1 MDPSATGFALV
12 VFVVLLLVNAFFV
25 AAEYAFV
32 RVRGTQLQELI
43 EVGSARAR
51 KAMRILLSLDSY
63 ISAIQLGVTLAALG
77 IGLVGEPAVARVI
90 EPALEPLGAPVIVSI
105 LSFLIAFAL
114 VTYATVVLAELAPKY
129 LALER
134 ALELAL
140 WTAYPLDLFHS
151 LMRPFINV
159 INGSAFG
166 VLRLFRVRPGVEAQ
180 AHSAEELR
188 MLVAASTK
196 NGILQESERILVG
209 NALDFAETLV
219 RQVMVPRTEIVAI
232 PDDSTVEGVVQLLRQ
247 SPFTRLPVYRDDL
260 DHIVGVVHV
269 KDVVG
274 AAPARAVSELMR
286 KPLYLPETA
295 HLDRALAQF
304 RRERVQLAIVI
315 DEFGGTAGLVTL
327 EDVIEEL
334 VGEVQDEFDR
344 EAPMLRE
351 ESGVYLINGLM
362 TLPDVRE
369 RLALDLADEPDDTP
383 GGGVFDDLRA
393 ARPARAG
400 RGLRRRRGLPLH
412 GHGGGGAARRA
423 GEGEEVTGEG
433 LGRYPTVDER
443 RPARLLDGK
452 PYACPSADSSV
463 GWVSE

>member
-1 MDPSATGFALV
+1 V
-12 VFVVLLLVNAFFV
+12 V
-25 AAEYAFV
+25 
-32 RVRGTQLQELI
+32 
-43 EVGSARAR
+43 
-51 KAMRILLSLDSY
+51 
-63 ISAIQLGVTLAALG
+63 
-77 IGLVGEPAVARVI
+77 
-90 EPALEPLGAPVIVSI
+90 VSV

-134 ALELAL
+134 ALQLAL

-166 VLRLFRVRPGVEAQ
+166 VLRLFGVRPGVEAQ

-362 TLPDVRE
+362 TLPDIRE
-369 RLALDLADEPDDTP
+369 RLVLDLADEPYDTV
-383 GGGVFDDLRA
+383 GGMIFGRLGRLAQMGDSVDVEGYRFTVIA
-393 ARPARAG
+393 VAG
-400 RGLRRRRGLPLH
+400 RRVAQVKAKKLP
-412 GHGGGGAARRA
+412 AK
-423 GEGEEVTGEG
+423 V
-433 LGRYPTVDER
+433 
-443 RPARLLDGK
+443 
-452 PYACPSADSSV
+452 
-463 GWVSE
+463 

>member
-12 VFVVLLLVNAFFV
+12 VFVVLLLANAFFV

-63 ISAIQLGVTLAALG
+63 ISAIQLGVTFAALG

-90 EPALEPLGAPVIVSI
+90 EPAFEPLGAPVVVSV

-166 VLRLFRVRPGVEAQ
+166 VLRLFGVRPGVEAQ

-247 SPFTRLPVYRDDL
+247 SPFTRLPVYREDL

-274 AAPARAVSELMR
+274 ASPARAVSELMR

-304 RRERVQLAIVI
+304 RRERVQLAVVI

-369 RLALDLADEPDDTP
+369 RLGLDLADEPYDTV
-383 GGGVFDDLRA
+383 GGMIFGRLGRLAQVGDSVDVEGYRFTVTA
-393 ARPARAG
+393 VAG
-400 RGLRRRRGLPLH
+400 RRVAQVKAKKLP
-412 GHGGGGAARRA
+412 AK
-423 GEGEEVTGEG
+423 V
-433 LGRYPTVDER
+433 
-443 RPARLLDGK
+443 
-452 PYACPSADSSV
+452 
-463 GWVSE
+463 

>member
-1 MDPSATGFALV
+1 MRESVRMDPSATGVALLI
-12 VFVVLLLVNAFFV
+12 FVVLLLVNAFFV
-25 AAEYAFV
+25 AAEYAYV

-43 EVGSARAR
+43 EAGSARAR

-77 IGLVGEPAVARVI
+77 LGLVGEPVVGRIV
-90 EPALEPLGAPVIVSI
+90 EPLFEPLGAVSPVVVSVV
-105 LSFLIAFAL
+105 SFLVAFSL
-114 VTYATVVLAELAPKY
+114 VTYATVVIAELAPKY

-134 ALELAL
+134 ALPLAL
-140 WTAYPLDLFHS
+140 WTAYPLDLFHTV
-151 LMRPFINV
+151 MRPFTTV
-159 INGSAFG
+159 INRSALG
-166 VLRLFRVRPGVEAQ
+166 VLRLFGVRPGVEAQ

-219 RQVMVPRTEIVAI
+219 RQVMVPRTEIVAV
-232 PDDSTVEGVVQLLRQ
+232 PDDTTVGGVMQVLAQ

-260 DHIVGVVHV
+260 DHIVGVIHV
-269 KDVVG
+269 KDIVG
-274 AAPARAVSELMR
+274 AVQAKAVSDVMR

-362 TLPDVRE
+362 TLPDVRD
-369 RLALDLADEPDDTP
+369 RLGLELADEPYDTV
-383 GGGVFDDLRA
+383 GGMVF
-393 ARPARAG
+393 G
-400 RGLRRRRGLPLH
+400 R
-412 GHGGGGAARRA
+412 
-423 GEGEEVTGEG
+423 
-433 LGRYPTVDER
+433 LGRLARVGDSVDAEGYRFTVTAIDGR
-443 RPARLLDGK
+443 RVAQVKAKKLVPPA
-452 PYACPSADSSV
+452 
-463 GWVSE
+463 

>member
-1 MDPSATGFALV
+1 MDPSATGFALFL
-12 VFVVLLLVNAFFV
+12 FVLLLLVNAFFV

-43 EVGSARAR
+43 EAGSARAR

-63 ISAIQLGVTLAALG
+63 ISAIQLGVTFAALG
-77 IGLVGEPAVARVI
+77 IGLVGEPAVARLIGPVF
-90 EPALEPLGAPVIVSI
+90 EPLGAPVIVSV

-129 LALER
+129 LALDR

-166 VLRLFRVRPGVEAQ
+166 VLRLFGVRPGAEAQ

-247 SPFTRLPVYRDDL
+247 SPFTRLPVYREDL

-274 AAPARAVSELMR
+274 AAPARPVSELMR

-344 EAPMLRE
+344 DVPMLRE

-369 RLALDLADEPDDTP
+369 RLGLDLSNEPYDTV
-383 GGGVFDDLRA
+383 GGMIFGRLGRLAQVGDSVEVEGYRFTVTA
-393 ARPARAG
+393 VAG
-400 RGLRRRRGLPLH
+400 RRVAQVKAKKLP
-412 GHGGGGAARRA
+412 AK
-423 GEGEEVTGEG
+423 V
-433 LGRYPTVDER
+433 
-443 RPARLLDGK
+443 
-452 PYACPSADSSV
+452 
-463 GWVSE
+463 

>member
-12 VFVVLLLVNAFFV
+12 IFVLLLLVNAFFV

-43 EVGSARAR
+43 EAGSARAR
-51 KAMRILLSLDSY
+51 KAMRILLLLDSY

-77 IGLVGEPAVARVI
+77 LGLVGEPVVARI
-90 EPALEPLGAPVIVSI
+90 LEPLFEPLGAVSPVLVSVV
-105 LSFLIAFAL
+105 SFLVAFAI
-114 VTYATVVLAELAPKY
+114 VTYATVVIAELAPKY

-134 ALELAL
+134 ALPLAL
-140 WTAYPLDLFHS
+140 WTAYPLDVFHS
-151 LMRPFINV
+151 VMRPFTKV
-159 INGSAFG
+159 INASALG
-166 VLRLFRVRPGVEAQ
+166 VLRLFGVRPGVEAQ

-196 NGILQESERILVG
+196 NGILQESERVLVG

-219 RQVMVPRTEIVAI
+219 RQVMVPRTEMVAI
-232 PDDSTVEGVVQLLRQ
+232 PDDTTVAGVVEVLKQ
-247 SPFTRLPVYRDDL
+247 SPFTRLPVYHEDL
-260 DHIVGVVHV
+260 DHIVGVIHV

-274 AAPARAVSELMR
+274 ASPERLVRDIMR
-286 KPLYLPETA
+286 KPLYLPETT

-304 RRERVQLAIVI
+304 RRERVQLAIVV

-351 ESGVYLINGLM
+351 EGGVYLINGLM
-362 TLPDVRE
+362 TLNELRE
-369 RLALDLADEPDDTP
+369 RLGLDLTEEPYDTV
-383 GGGVFDDLRA
+383 GGMIF
-393 ARPARAG
+393 G
-400 RGLRRRRGLPLH
+400 R
-412 GHGGGGAARRA
+412 
-423 GEGEEVTGEG
+423 
-433 LGRYPTVDER
+433 LGRLAQV
-443 RPARLLDGK
+443 
-452 PYACPSADSSV
+452 ADSV
-463 GWVSE
+463 DIEGYRFTVTAIDGRRVAQVKAKKLPPKG

>member
-63 ISAIQLGVTLAALG
+63 ISAIQLGVTFAALG

-90 EPALEPLGAPVIVSI
+90 EPAFEPLGAPVLVSV
-105 LSFLIAFAL
+105 LSFLIAFTL

-134 ALELAL
+134 ALQLAL
-140 WTAYPLDLFHS
+140 LTAYPLDLFHS

-166 VLRLFRVRPGVEAQ
+166 VLRLFGVRPSVEAQ

-247 SPFTRLPVYRDDL
+247 SPFTRLPVYREDL

-362 TLPDVRE
+362 TLPDARE
-369 RLALDLADEPDDTP
+369 RLGLDLADEPYDTV
-383 GGGVFDDLRA
+383 GGMIFGRLGRLAQVGDSVDIEGYRFTVTA
-393 ARPARAG
+393 VAG
-400 RGLRRRRGLPLH
+400 RRVAQVKAKKLP
-412 GHGGGGAARRA
+412 AK
-423 GEGEEVTGEG
+423 V
-433 LGRYPTVDER
+433 
-443 RPARLLDGK
+443 
-452 PYACPSADSSV
+452 
-463 GWVSE
+463 

>member
-1 MDPSATGFALV
+1 MDPGATGVGLV
-12 VFVVLLLVNAFFV
+12 IFVVLLIVNAFFV

-77 IGLVGEPAVARVI
+77 IGLVGEPVVARVL
-90 EPALEPLGAPVIVSI
+90 EPLFEPLGAVSPVLVSIVS
-105 LSFLIAFAL
+105 FLVAFAL
-114 VTYATVVLAELAPKY
+114 VTYCTVVIAELAPKY

-151 LMRPFINV
+151 VMRPFTHV
-159 INGSAFG
+159 INGSAFA
-166 VLRLFRVRPGVEAQ
+166 VLRLFGFRPGAEAQ

-188 MLVAASTK
+188 MLVASSTK
-196 NGILQESERILVG
+196 NGILQESERVLVG

-219 RQVMVPRTEIVAI
+219 RRVMVPRTEIVAV
-232 PDDSTVEGVVQLLRQ
+232 PDDTTVAGVVELLRQ
-247 SPFTRLPVYRDDL
+247 SPFTRIPVYRDDL
-260 DHIVGVVHV
+260 DHVVGVIHV

-274 AAPARAVSELMR
+274 APADKTVRDLMR
-286 KPLYLPETA
+286 RPLYLPETA

-344 EAPMLRE
+344 ELPMLRE
-351 ESGVYLINGLM
+351 ENGVFLINGLM
-362 TLPDVRE
+362 PLSDVRE
-369 RLALDLADEPDDTP
+369 RFGMDLDDESYDTI
-383 GGGVFDDLRA
+383 GGMVF
-393 ARPARAG
+393 G
-400 RGLRRRRGLPLH
+400 R
-412 GHGGGGAARRA
+412 
-423 GEGEEVTGEG
+423 
-433 LGRYPTVDER
+433 LGRLAQVGDTLDVEDYRFTVTAVDGR
-443 RPARLLDGK
+443 RVAQVKAKKLPPRG
-452 PYACPSADSSV
+452 
-463 GWVSE
+463 

>member
-1 MDPSATGFALV
+1 VRMDPSATGFALV
-12 VFVVLLLVNAFFV
+12 VFVVLLLANAFFV

-63 ISAIQLGVTLAALG
+63 ISAIQLGVTFAALG

-90 EPALEPLGAPVIVSI
+90 EPAFEPLGAPVVVSV

-166 VLRLFRVRPGVEAQ
+166 VLRLFGVRPGVEAQ

-247 SPFTRLPVYRDDL
+247 SPFTRLPVYREDL

-274 AAPARAVSELMR
+274 ASPARAVSELMR

-304 RRERVQLAIVI
+304 RRERVQLAVVI

-369 RLALDLADEPDDTP
+369 RLGLDLADEPYDTV
-383 GGGVFDDLRA
+383 GGMIFGRLGRLAQVGDSVDVEGYRFTVTA
-393 ARPARAG
+393 VAG
-400 RGLRRRRGLPLH
+400 RRVAQVKAKKLP
-412 GHGGGGAARRA
+412 AK
-423 GEGEEVTGEG
+423 V
-433 LGRYPTVDER
+433 
-443 RPARLLDGK
+443 
-452 PYACPSADSSV
+452 
-463 GWVSE
+463 

>member
-1 MDPSATGFALV
+1 MDPSTTGLALV
-12 VFVVLLLVNAFFV
+12 IFVLLLLVNAFFV

-43 EVGSARAR
+43 ETGSLRAR
-51 KAMRILLSLDSY
+51 KAMQILISLDSY

-77 IGLVGEPAVARVI
+77 LGLVGEPVVEHI
-90 EPALEPLGAPVIVSI
+90 LEPLFSPLGAVSPVLLSVV
-105 LSFLIAFAL
+105 SFLVAFAV
-114 VTYATVVLAELAPKY
+114 VTYLTVVLAELAPKY

-134 ALELAL
+134 ALPLAL

-151 LMRPFINV
+151 LVRPFTRV
-159 INGSAFG
+159 INGSALG
-166 VLRLFRVRPGVEAQ
+166 VLRLFGVRPGAEAQ
-180 AHSAEELR
+180 AHSTEELR

-196 NGILQESERILVG
+196 KGILQESERVLVG

-219 RQVMVPRTEIVAI
+219 RQVMVPRTEIVAV
-232 PDDSTVEGVVQLLRQ
+232 PDGSTVAGVISVLRQ
-247 SPFTRLPVYRDDL
+247 SPFTRLPVYREDL

-274 AAPARAVSELMR
+274 APPDRPLREIMR

-295 HLDRALAQF
+295 HLDRALAHF

-344 EAPMLRE
+344 ETPMLRE

-362 TLPDVRE
+362 TLADLRE
-369 RLALDLADEPDDTP
+369 RLGLELVDEPYDTV
-383 GGGVFDDLRA
+383 GGMVF
-393 ARPARAG
+393 G
-400 RGLRRRRGLPLH
+400 R
-412 GHGGGGAARRA
+412 
-423 GEGEEVTGEG
+423 
-433 LGRYPTVDER
+433 LGRLAKVGDWVDVEGYRFTVTAVDGR
-443 RPARLLDGK
+443 RVAQVKAKKLPIKA
-452 PYACPSADSSV
+452 
-463 GWVSE
+463 

>member
-1 MDPSATGFALV
+1 MADRSTGLELV
-12 VFVVLLLVNAFFV
+12 TFVLLLLVNAFFV
-25 AAEYAFV
+25 AAEYSFV

-43 EVGSARAR
+43 EAGSVRAR
-51 KAMRILLSLDSY
+51 KAMQILMSLDSY

-77 IGLVGEPAVARVI
+77 LGFVGAPVVAAI
-90 EPALEPLGAPVIVSI
+90 LEPLLSPLDGVSPVLFHV
-105 LSFLIAFAL
+105 LTFVIAFGV
-114 VTYATVVLAELAPKY
+114 VTYATVVIAELAPKY

-134 ALELAL
+134 SLALAL

-151 LMRPFINV
+151 LMRPFIVV
-159 INGSAFG
+159 INGSALA
-166 VLRLFRVRPGVEAQ
+166 VLRVFGVRPGAEAQ

-188 MLVAASTK
+188 MLVAASTRK
-196 NGILQESERILVG
+196 GILQESERVLVG

-219 RQVMVPRTEIVAI
+219 RQVMVPRTEIVAV
-232 PDDSTVEGVVQLLRQ
+232 PDDTTVAGVVELLRQ
-247 SPFTRLPVYRDDL
+247 SPFTRIPVYREDL
-260 DHIVGVVHV
+260 DHVVGVIHV

-274 AAPARAVSELMR
+274 AAPEKTVRDLMR

-351 ESGVYLINGLM
+351 DSGVFLINGLM
-362 TLPDVRE
+362 PLADLGD
-369 RLALDLADEPDDTP
+369 RLGLDLADEPYDTV
-383 GGGVFDDLRA
+383 GGMVF
-393 ARPARAG
+393 G
-400 RGLRRRRGLPLH
+400 R
-412 GHGGGGAARRA
+412 
-423 GEGEEVTGEG
+423 
-433 LGRYPTVDER
+433 LGRLAQVGDAVDIEGYRFTVTAVDGR
-443 RPARLLDGK
+443 RVAQVKAKRLT
-452 PYACPSADSSV
+452 PRA
-463 GWVSE
+463 

>member
-43 EVGSARAR
+43 EAGSARAR

-90 EPALEPLGAPVIVSI
+90 EPVFEPLGAPVIVSVV
-105 LSFLIAFAL
+105 SFLIAFAL

-134 ALELAL
+134 ALQLAL

-151 LMRPFINV
+151 LMRPFIKF

-232 PDDSTVEGVVQLLRQ
+232 PDDSTVDGILQLLRQ
-247 SPFTRLPVYRDDL
+247 SPFTRLPVYREDL

-274 AAPARAVSELMR
+274 AAPGRAVSELMR

-369 RLALDLADEPDDTP
+369 RLGLDLADEPYDTV
-383 GGGVFDDLRA
+383 GGMIFGRLGRLAQVGDSVDVEGYRFTVTA
-393 ARPARAG
+393 VAG
-400 RGLRRRRGLPLH
+400 RRVAQVKAKKLP
-412 GHGGGGAARRA
+412 AK
-423 GEGEEVTGEG
+423 V
-433 LGRYPTVDER
+433 
-443 RPARLLDGK
+443 
-452 PYACPSADSSV
+452 
-463 GWVSE
+463 

>member
-1 MDPSATGFALV
+1 MDPSATGFALFL
-12 VFVVLLLVNAFFV
+12 FVLLLLVNAFFV

-43 EVGSARAR
+43 EAGSARAR

-63 ISAIQLGVTLAALG
+63 ISAIQLGVTFAALG
-77 IGLVGEPAVARVI
+77 IGLVGEPAVARLIGPVF
-90 EPALEPLGAPVIVSI
+90 EPLGAPVIVSV

-129 LALER
+129 LALDR

-151 LMRPFINV
+151 LMRPFINA

-166 VLRLFRVRPGVEAQ
+166 VLRLFGVRPGAEAQ

-247 SPFTRLPVYRDDL
+247 SPFTRLPVYREDL

-274 AAPARAVSELMR
+274 AAPARPVSELMR

-344 EAPMLRE
+344 DVPMLRE

-369 RLALDLADEPDDTP
+369 RLGLDLSNEPYDTV
-383 GGGVFDDLRA
+383 GGMIFGRLGRLAQVGDSVEVEGYRFTVTA
-393 ARPARAG
+393 VAG
-400 RGLRRRRGLPLH
+400 RRVAQVKAKKLP
-412 GHGGGGAARRA
+412 AK
-423 GEGEEVTGEG
+423 V
-433 LGRYPTVDER
+433 
-443 RPARLLDGK
+443 
-452 PYACPSADSSV
+452 
-463 GWVSE
+463 

>member
-12 VFVVLLLVNAFFV
+12 IFVLLLLVNAFFV

-43 EVGSARAR
+43 EAGSARAR

-77 IGLVGEPAVARVI
+77 LGLVGEPVVARI
-90 EPALEPLGAPVIVSI
+90 LEPLFEPLGAVSPVLVSVV
-105 LSFLIAFAL
+105 SFLVAFAL
-114 VTYATVVLAELAPKY
+114 VTYATVVVAELAPKY

-134 ALELAL
+134 ALPLAL

-151 LMRPFINV
+151 VMGPFTNV
-159 INGSAFG
+159 INASALG
-166 VLRLFRVRPGVEAQ
+166 VLRLFGVRPGAEAQ

-196 NGILQESERILVG
+196 NGILQESERVLVG

-219 RQVMVPRTEIVAI
+219 RQVMVPRMEIVAI
-232 PDDSTVEGVVQLLRQ
+232 PDDTTVAGVVEVLKQ
-247 SPFTRLPVYRDDL
+247 SPFTRLPVYHEDL
-260 DHIVGVVHV
+260 DHIAGVIHV

-274 AAPARAVSELMR
+274 ASPDRLVRDIMR
-286 KPLYLPETA
+286 KPLYLPETT

-304 RRERVQLAIVI
+304 RRERVQLAIVV

-334 VGEVQDEFDR
+334 VGDVQDEFDR

-351 ESGVYLINGLM
+351 EGGVYLINGLM
-362 TLPDVRE
+362 NLNELRE
-369 RLALDLADEPDDTP
+369 RLGLDLPDEPYDTV
-383 GGGVFDDLRA
+383 GGMIF
-393 ARPARAG
+393 G
-400 RGLRRRRGLPLH
+400 R
-412 GHGGGGAARRA
+412 
-423 GEGEEVTGEG
+423 
-433 LGRYPTVDER
+433 LGRLAQVGDSVDIEGYRFTVTAIDGR
-443 RPARLLDGK
+443 RVAQVKAKKLPATL
-452 PYACPSADSSV
+452 
-463 GWVSE
+463 

>member
-1 MDPSATGFALV
+1 MDPSASGLALI
-12 VFVVLLLVNAFFV
+12 VFVLLLLVNAFFV

-43 EVGSARAR
+43 EARSLRAR
-51 KAMRILLSLDSY
+51 KAMTIVMSLDSY

-77 IGLVGEPAVARVI
+77 LGLVGEPVVDRI
-90 EPALEPLGAPVIVSI
+90 LEPVFHPLDAVSPVLFSVA
-105 LSFLIAFAL
+105 SFVVAFAI
-114 VTYATVVLAELAPKY
+114 VTYFTVVIAELAPKY

-134 ALELAL
+134 ALPLAL

-151 LMRPFINV
+151 LMRPFIV
-159 INGSAFG
+159 VVNGSALG
-166 VLRLFRVRPGVEAQ
+166 VLRVFGVRPGVEAQ

-188 MLVAASTK
+188 MLVAASTRK
-196 NGILQESERILVG
+196 GILQESERVLVG

-219 RQVMVPRTEIVAI
+219 RQVMVPRTEIVAV
-232 PDDSTVEGVVQLLRQ
+232 PEDSAVAGVIEVLRQ
-247 SPFTRLPVYRDDL
+247 TPFTRLPVYRDDL
-260 DHIVGVVHV
+260 DHIVGVIHV

-274 AAPARAVSELMR
+274 AAVSRPIREIMR

-344 EAPMLRE
+344 ETPLIRE
-351 ESGVYLINGLM
+351 ENGVFLINGLM
-362 TLPDVRE
+362 PLADARE
-369 RLALDLADEPDDTP
+369 RLGLEVGDEPYDTV
-383 GGGVFDDLRA
+383 GGMVFGRLGRLAKVGDTVDVEGWRFTVTAVDGRRVAQVKAKKL
-393 ARPARAG
+393 PAR
-400 RGLRRRRGLPLH
+400 
-412 GHGGGGAARRA
+412 
-423 GEGEEVTGEG
+423 V
-433 LGRYPTVDER
+433 
-443 RPARLLDGK
+443 
-452 PYACPSADSSV
+452 
-463 GWVSE
+463 

>member
-12 VFVVLLLVNAFFV
+12 IFVLLLLMNAFFV

-32 RVRGTQLQELI
+32 RVRGTQLQELV
-43 EVGSARAR
+43 EAGSLRAR
-51 KAMRILLSLDSY
+51 RAMRIVGSLDSY

-77 IGLVGEPAVARVI
+77 LGLVGEPLVGRI
-90 EPALEPLGAPVIVSI
+90 LERLFEPLAAVSPVLLSV

-114 VTYATVVLAELAPKY
+114 VTYATVVLAEVAPKY

-134 ALELAL
+134 ALGLAL

-151 LMRPFINV
+151 IVRPFTYV
-159 INGSAFG
+159 INRSALAVLGLFG
-166 VLRLFRVRPGVEAQ
+166 VRPSAEAQ

-188 MLVAASTK
+188 MLVAASTRK
-196 NGILQESERILVG
+196 GILQESERVLVA

-219 RQVMVPRTEIVAI
+219 RQVMVPRTEIVAV
-232 PDDSTVEGVVQLLRQ
+232 PDDTTVAGVVSVLRQ

-274 AAPARAVSELMR
+274 AAPEKVVRNVMR

-304 RRERVQLAIVI
+304 RRERMQLGIVV

-344 EAPMLRE
+344 ETPMLRE

-362 TLPDVRE
+362 TLPDLRD
-369 RLALDLADEPDDTP
+369 RLGLELADEPYDTV
-383 GGGVFDDLRA
+383 GGMVF
-393 ARPARAG
+393 G
-400 RGLRRRRGLPLH
+400 R
-412 GHGGGGAARRA
+412 
-423 GEGEEVTGEG
+423 
-433 LGRYPTVDER
+433 LGRLAKVGDWVDVEGYRFTVTAVDGR
-443 RPARLLDGK
+443 RVAQVKAKKLPVNA
-452 PYACPSADSSV
+452 
-463 GWVSE
+463 

>member
-1 MDPSATGFALV
+1 MDPSATGFAL
-12 VFVVLLLVNAFFV
+12 FLFVLLLLANAFFV
-25 AAEYAFV
+25 GAEYAFV

-43 EVGSARAR
+43 ELGSARAR

-90 EPALEPLGAPVIVSI
+90 EPVFEPLGAPVVVSV

-134 ALELAL
+134 ALQLAL
-140 WTAYPLDLFHS
+140 LTAYPLDLFHS

-166 VLRLFRVRPGVEAQ
+166 VLRLFGVRPGVEAQ

-196 NGILQESERILVG
+196 NGVLQESERILVG

-232 PDDSTVEGVVQLLRQ
+232 PDDSTVEGIVQLLRQ

-274 AAPARAVSELMR
+274 SAPARAVSELMR

-344 EAPMLRE
+344 DAPMLRE

-369 RLALDLADEPDDTP
+369 RLGLDLADEPYDTV
-383 GGGVFDDLRA
+383 GGMLFGRLGRLAEVGDAVDVEGYRFTVTA
-393 ARPARAG
+393 VAG
-400 RGLRRRRGLPLH
+400 RRVAQVKAKKLP
-412 GHGGGGAARRA
+412 AK
-423 GEGEEVTGEG
+423 V
-433 LGRYPTVDER
+433 
-443 RPARLLDGK
+443 
-452 PYACPSADSSV
+452 
-463 GWVSE
+463 